1 MKATFVGFFFYVSA
15 DVSPNNRFGNKGC
28 FERGAAGFGRVRL
41 PRLLVSR
48 MDVWVLD
55 FPFLCVFY

>member
-1 MKATFVGFFFYVSA
+1 MKGYIRRIFFYVSA
-15 DVSPNNRFGNKGC
+15 DVSPNNCLGNKGC

-48 MDVWVLD
+48 MDVWVLG